1 MQQLTL
7 FKKTLATASILLAF
21 DVHSADAIGNV
32 VEHQGFGAITREAEV
47 INSELGFGIEP
58 MDHVE
63 TFKGRMKL
71 EFTETSE
78 LYLVENTEA
87 TITKYYYD
95 KDKNDGELA
104 VKFVS
109 GTARFTTG
117 RLGLIPKENIQ
128 VETPT
133 ATIAIRGTDFTTS
146 VDELGRSLVI
156 LLPETEC
163 TIDGDCSPSGQIVVT
178 NEGGQVTLTEA
189 YQATMVSSLDTT
201 PTQPVVL
208 ENINLTMIDNM
219 FIVSPPKEIDEAL
232 EDEGRNGAGGSAMSI
247 LDFTEL
253 DNDYLAEDF
262 LAEDDLEFT
271 ELDIDFLDVDFL
283 QDLLITL
290 EQTDLLA
297 KSALDSEGIEGTKVG
312 FDKDTQFNTLIDK
325 GMGQI
330 WFYRNVNGVVS
341 IKIPVGSNTRLET
354 ENEGRKNLITVGDGS
369 SIIIIIKQQG

>member
-1 MQQLTL
+1 MLQLTL
-7 FKKTLATASILLAF
+7 FKKTLATASLLFAF
-21 DVHSADAIGNV
+21 DVSSADAIGNV
-32 VEHQGFGAITREAEV
+32 VEHQGFGAVTRESEV
-47 INSELGFGIEP
+47 LDSSLGFDINP

-63 TFKGRMKL
+63 TFQGRMKL

-104 VKFVS
+104 IKFVA

-128 VETPT
+128 VKTPT
-133 ATIAIRGTDFTTS
+133 ATIAIRGTDFTTT

-163 TIDGDCSPSGQIVVT
+163 TIDGDCSPSGEITVT
-178 NEGGQVTLTEA
+178 NEGGTVSLTEA
-189 YQATMVSSLDTT
+189 YQATMVSSMDQS

-219 FIVSPPKEIDEAL
+219 FIVSPPQEIDEAL
-232 EDEGRNGAGGSAMSI
+232 EDEGQNGNGSSSMSL

-253 DNDYLAEDF
+253 DNDYLAEDY

-271 ELDIDFLDVDFL
+271 ELDIDFLNVDFL

-290 EQTDLLA
+290 DQVDALA
-297 KSALDSEGIEGTKVG
+297 ARSENDIEGTRLG
-312 FDKDTQFNTLIDK
+312 FDKDTQFNTIIDK

-330 WFYRNVNGVVS
+330 WFYRNVNGIIS
-341 IKIPVGSNTRLET
+341 IKVPVGSNLKLET
-354 ENEGRKNLITVGDGS
+354 DNEGRRNNILVGDGTS
-369 SIIIIIKQQG
+369 VVIIIKQSG

>member
-1 MQQLTL
+1 MQLLTS
-7 FKKTLATASILLAF
+7 FKTTLATASILLAF

-178 NEGGQVTLTEA
+178 NE
-189 YQATMVSSLDTT
+189 
-201 PTQPVVL
+201 
-208 ENINLTMIDNM
+208 I
-219 FIVSPPKEIDEAL
+219 
-232 EDEGRNGAGGSAMSI
+232 GRASCR
-247 LDFTEL
+247 ER
-253 DNDYLAEDF
+253 
-262 LAEDDLEFT
+262 
-271 ELDIDFLDVDFL
+271 V
-283 QDLLITL
+283 
-290 EQTDLLA
+290 
-297 KSALDSEGIEGTKVG
+297 
-312 FDKDTQFNTLIDK
+312 
-325 GMGQI
+325 
-330 WFYRNVNGVVS
+330 
-341 IKIPVGSNTRLET
+341 
-354 ENEGRKNLITVGDGS
+354 
-369 SIIIIIKQQG
+369 

>member
-1 MQQLTL
+1 
-7 FKKTLATASILLAF
+7 
-21 DVHSADAIGNV
+21 
-32 VEHQGFGAITREAEV
+32 
-47 INSELGFGIEP
+47 
-58 MDHVE
+58 
-63 TFKGRMKL
+63 
-71 EFTETSE
+71 
-78 LYLVENTEA
+78 
-87 TITKYYYD
+87 
-95 KDKNDGELA
+95 
-104 VKFVS
+104 
-109 GTARFTTG
+109 
-117 RLGLIPKENIQ
+117 
-128 VETPT
+128 
-133 ATIAIRGTDFTTS
+133 
-146 VDELGRSLVI
+146 
-156 LLPETEC
+156 
-163 TIDGDCSPSGQIVVT
+163 
-178 NEGGQVTLTEA
+178 
-189 YQATMVSSLDTT
+189 
-201 PTQPVVL
+201 
-208 ENINLTMIDNM
+208 MIDNM

-232 EDEGRNGAGGSAMSI
+232 EDEGQNGSGGSAMSI